1 MANKRI
7 YQLDDIGS
15 YTNIDDGDFLH
26 ISDTSD
32 GNKDKKVTILNILK
46 KILGNRAFGGSG
58 NIVTADASSQT
69 MSNKRIDNIRL
80 NSATAM
86 TTTGDVLNKL
96 TGWDGQATDINKL
109 TSIQT
114 TKAELNK
121 LAGWDG
127 QATDINKLTGIQ
139 TTKTELSYL
148 HGVTGSIQNQIN
160 NISNVI
166 VTNLYHYGIDVTI
179 SETGGYTISH
189 NDLLTNAGLGSSY
202 LISYVGI
209 LISIYKKSEENT
221 YIQQNPVET
230 LDRVT
235 ITKTTHAISGQKKL
249 DKIRLKYD
257 IGDNILISIIY
268 RAIPVT
274 GV

>member
-7 YQLDDIGS
+7 YQLDDIGT
-15 YTNIDDGDFLH
+15 YTNIDDADFLH

-32 GNKDKKVTILNILK
+32 GNKDKKVSILNILM

-58 NIVTADASSQT
+58 AIVTADASSQT

-86 TTTGDVLNKL
+86 TTTGDVINKL
-96 TGWDGQATDINKL
+96 TGWN
-109 TSIQT
+109 
-114 TKAELNK
+114 
-121 LAGWDG
+121 G

-166 VTNLYHYGIDVTI
+166 VTNIYLYGIDVTI
-179 SETGGYTISH
+179 SGTGGYTISH
-189 NDLLTNAGLGSSY
+189 NDLLTNAGLGSGY

-209 LISIYKKSEENT
+209 LISIYKKSAANT
-221 YIQQNPVET
+221 YIQQNPDET
-230 LDRVT
+230 SVRVT
-235 ITKTTHAISGQKKL
+235 ITKTTHPISGQAML
-249 DKIRLKYD
+249 DKIFFKYND
-257 IGDNILISIIY
+257 GDNILISIIY

>member
-7 YQLDDIGS
+7 YQLDDIGT

-32 GNKDKKVTILNILK
+32 ANKDKKVSILNILK

-58 NIVTADASSQT
+58 NIVTADESYQI

-96 TGWDGQATDINKL
+96 AGWDGQATDINKL

-114 TKAELNK
+114 TKAEL
-121 LAGWDG
+121 G
-127 QATDINKLTGIQ
+127 
-139 TTKTELSYL
+139 YV

-160 NISNVI
+160 NIAAAM
-166 VTNLYHYGIDVTI
+166 VTNIYHYGIDVTI
-179 SETGGYTISH
+179 SGTGGYTISH
-189 NDLLTNAGLGSSY
+189 NDLRTNAGLGSGY
-202 LISYVGI
+202 LISHVGI
-209 LISIYKKSEENT
+209 LISIYKKSAANT
-221 YIQQNPVET
+221 YIQQNPDET
-230 LDRVT
+230 SARVT
-235 ITKTTHAISGQKKL
+235 ITKTTHPTSGQAKL
-249 DKIRLKYD
+249 DKISLKYN

>member
-7 YQLDDIGS
+7 YQLDDIGT

-32 GNKDKKVTILNILK
+32 GNKDKKVSILNILK
-46 KILGNRAFGGSG
+46 KILGNRTFGGSG
-58 NIVTADASSQT
+58 AIVTADASYQT
-69 MSNKRIDNIRL
+69 MSNKRIDNIKL

-96 TGWDGQATDINKL
+96 TGWDGQATD
-109 TSIQT
+109 
-114 TKAELNK
+114 LNK
-121 LAGWDG
+121 LS
-127 QATDINKLTGIQ
+127 NIQ

-160 NISNVI
+160 SINNVI

-179 SETGGYTISH
+179 SGTGGYTISH
-189 NDLLTNAGLGSSY
+189 NDLLTNAGLDSTY
-202 LISYVGI
+202 LISYTGI
-209 LISIYKKSEENT
+209 VISIYKKSAANT
-221 YIQQNPVET
+221 YKQQNPDET
-230 LDRVT
+230 SDRVT
-235 ITKTTHAISGQKKL
+235 ITKTTHPTSGQAML
-249 DKIRLKYD
+249 DKISLKYVMD
-257 IGDNILISIIY
+257 DNILISIIY

>member
-7 YQLDDIGS
+7 YQLGDIGS

-26 ISDTSD
+26 ISDTID
-32 GNKDKKVTILNILK
+32 GNKDKKVSILNILK

-58 NIVTADASSQT
+58 DIVTADASSQT

-86 TTTGDVLNKL
+86 TATGDTINKL
-96 TGWDGQATDINKL
+96 TGWN
-109 TSIQT
+109 
-114 TKAELNK
+114 
-121 LAGWDG
+121 G

-160 NISNVI
+160 GI
-166 VTNLYHYGIDVTI
+166 VSAITTNLYHYGKDITI
-179 SETGGYTISH
+179 SGGNGYTISH
-189 NDLLTNAGLGSSY
+189 NDLLTNAGLGSGY
-202 LISYVGI
+202 LISHVGI
-209 LISIYKKSEENT
+209 LISIYKKSAANT
-221 YIQQNPVET
+221 YLQQNPEET
-230 LDRVT
+230 SDRVT
-235 ITKTTHAISGQKKL
+235 ITKTTHQFTGQAML
-249 DKIRLKYD
+249 DQIRLKYNS
-257 IGDNILISIIY
+257 GDNILISIIY
-268 RAIPVT
+268 RAIHVEGS

>member
-1 MANKRI
+1 MANKQI
-7 YQLDDIGS
+7 YQLDDIGD

-32 GNKDKKVTILNILK
+32 GNKDKKASILNILK

-86 TTTGDVLNKL
+86 TTTGDV
-96 TGWDGQATDINKL
+96 INKL
-109 TSIQT
+109 T
-114 TKAELNK
+114 
-121 LAGWDG
+121 GWDG

-166 VTNLYHYGIDVTI
+166 VTNIYHYGIDVTI
-179 SETGGYTISH
+179 SGDSGYTISYS
-189 NDLLTNAGLGSSY
+189 DLRNNAGLGSIY
-202 LISYVGI
+202 LISYTGI
-209 LISIYKKSEENT
+209 VISIYKKSAANT
-221 YIQQNPVET
+221 YIQQT
-230 LDRVT
+230 
-235 ITKTTHAISGQKKL
+235 S
-249 DKIRLKYD
+249 
-257 IGDNILISIIY
+257 
-268 RAIPVT
+268 
-274 GV
+274 

>member
-58 NIVTADASSQT
+58 AIVTADASSQT

-109 TSIQT
+109 T
-114 TKAELNK
+114 
-121 LAGWDG
+121 
-127 QATDINKLTGIQ
+127 GIQ

-166 VTNLYHYGIDVTI
+166 VTNIYHYGIDVTI
-179 SETGGYTISH
+179 SGGNGYTISH
-189 NDLLTNAGLGSSY
+189 NDLLTNAGIGSGY
-202 LISYVGI
+202 LINYTGI
-209 LISIYKKSEENT
+209 LISVYKKSAANT
-221 YIQQNPVET
+221 YIQQNPDET
-230 LDRVT
+230 SDRVT
-235 ITKTTHAISGQKKL
+235 ITKTTHPSSGQTML
-249 DKIRLKYD
+249 DKIRLKYND
-257 IGDNILISIIY
+257 GDNILISIIY

>member
-1 MANKRI
+1 MANKQI
-7 YQLDDIGS
+7 YQLDDIGT
-15 YTNIDDGDFLH
+15 YTNIDDTDFLH

-32 GNKDKKVTILNILK
+32 GNKDKKVSILNILK

-58 NIVTADASSQT
+58 AIVTADASSQT

-109 TSIQT
+109 T
-114 TKAELNK
+114 N
-121 LAGWDG
+121 
-127 QATDINKLTGIQ
+127 IQ

-160 NISNVI
+160 SINNVI
-166 VTNLYHYGIDVTI
+166 VTNIYHYGIDVTI
-179 SETGGYTISH
+179 SGTGGYTISYS
-189 NDLLTNAGLGSSY
+189 DLRNNAGLGSTY
-202 LISYVGI
+202 LISYTGI
-209 LISIYKKSEENT
+209 VISIYKKSAANT
-221 YIQQNPVET
+221 YIQQNPDET
-230 LDRVT
+230 SERVT
-235 ITKTTHAISGQKKL
+235 ITKTTHPSSGQAML
-249 DKIRLKYD
+249 DKISFKYND
-257 IGDNILISIIY
+257 GDNILISIIY

>member
-1 MANKRI
+1 MANKQI
-7 YQLDDIGS
+7 YQLDDIGD

-26 ISDTSD
+26 ISDTSN
-32 GNKDKKVTILNILK
+32 GNKDKKASILNILK

-58 NIVTADASSQT
+58 NIVTADASAQT

-86 TTTGDVLNKL
+86 TTTGDV
-96 TGWDGQATDINKL
+96 INKL
-109 TSIQT
+109 T
-114 TKAELNK
+114 
-121 LAGWDG
+121 GWDG

-166 VTNLYHYGIDVTI
+166 VTNIYHYGIDVTI
-179 SETGGYTISH
+179 SGDSGYTISYS
-189 NDLLTNAGLGSSY
+189 DLRNNAGLDSNY
-202 LISYVGI
+202 LISYTGI
-209 LISIYKKSEENT
+209 VISIYKKSAANT
-221 YIQQNPVET
+221 YLQQNPDET
-230 LDRVT
+230 MDRVT
-235 ITKTTHAISGQKKL
+235 ITKTTHSISGQAML
-249 DKIRLKYD
+249 DKIYLKYSD
-257 IGDNILISIIY
+257 TDNILISIIY

>member
-7 YQLDDIGS
+7 YQLDDIGT

-32 GNKDKKVTILNILK
+32 ANKDKKVSILNILK

-58 NIVTADASSQT
+58 NIVTADGSYQT

-80 NSATAM
+80 NSDTAM
-86 TTTGDVLNKL
+86 TTTGEVLNKL

-109 TSIQT
+109 S
-114 TKAELNK
+114 N
-121 LAGWDG
+121 
-127 QATDINKLTGIQ
+127 IQ

-148 HGVTGSIQNQIN
+148 HGVTGSIQGQIN
-160 NISNVI
+160 GII
-166 VTNLYHYGIDVTI
+166 GAMITNLYNYGMDVTL
-179 SETGGYTISH
+179 SVTGEYIISH
-189 NDLLTNAGLGSSY
+189 NDLRTNAGLGSSF
-202 LISYVGI
+202 LISHVGI
-209 LISIYKKSEENT
+209 LISIYKKSAANT
-221 YIQQNPVET
+221 YIQQNPDET
-230 LDRVT
+230 SDRVT
-235 ITKTTHAISGQKKL
+235 ITKTTHPTSGQAKL
-249 DKIRLKYD
+249 DKIILKYN

-274 GV
+274 GPGV

>member
-1 MANKRI
+1 MANKQI
-7 YQLDDIGS
+7 YELDDIGT
-15 YTNIDDGDFLH
+15 YTNIDDADFLH

-96 TGWDGQATDINKL
+96 TGWNGQATDINKL
-109 TSIQT
+109 S
-114 TKAELNK
+114 N
-121 LAGWDG
+121 
-127 QATDINKLTGIQ
+127 IQ
-139 TTKTELSYL
+139 TTKTELGYV
-148 HGVTGSIQNQIN
+148 HGATSNLQTQID
-160 NISNVI
+160 NITAAM
-166 VTNLYHYGIDVTI
+166 VTNIYHYGVDITI

-189 NDLLTNAGLGSSY
+189 NDLLTNAGLGSGY
-202 LISYVGI
+202 LISHVGI
-209 LISIYKKSEENT
+209 LISIYKKSAANT
-221 YIQQNPVET
+221 YLQQNPDET
-230 LDRVT
+230 GQKIT
-235 ITKTTHAISGQKKL
+235 ITKTTHPYSGQAML
-249 DKIRLKYD
+249 DKISLKYD
-257 IGDNILISIIY
+257 IDDNILISIIY

>member
-7 YQLDDIGS
+7 YQLDDIGT

-32 GNKDKKVTILNILK
+32 GNKDKKVSILNILK
-46 KILGNRAFGGSG
+46 KILGNRTFGGSG
-58 NIVTADASSQT
+58 NIVTADESHQI
-69 MSNKRIDNIRL
+69 MSNKRIDNIKL

-96 TGWDGQATDINKL
+96 TGWDGQATDLNKL

-114 TKAELNK
+114 TKAEL
-121 LAGWDG
+121 G
-127 QATDINKLTGIQ
+127 
-139 TTKTELSYL
+139 YL

-160 NISNVI
+160 NIAAAM
-166 VTNLYHYGIDVTI
+166 VTNIYHYGMDVTI
-179 SETGGYTISH
+179 SGTGGYTITH
-189 NDLLTNAGLGSSY
+189 NDLRTNAGLGSGY
-202 LISYVGI
+202 LISHIGI
-209 LISIYKKSEENT
+209 LISVYKKSAANT
-221 YIQQNPVET
+221 YIQQNPDET
-230 LDRVT
+230 SERVT
-235 ITKTTHAISGQKKL
+235 ITKTTHPTSGQAML
-249 DKIRLKYD
+249 DKISLKYNN
-257 IGDNILISIIY
+257 GDNILISIIY

>member
-1 MANKRI
+1 MANKQI
-7 YQLDDIGS
+7 YQLDDIGD

-32 GNKDKKVTILNILK
+32 GNKDKKASILNILK
-46 KILGNRAFGGSG
+46 KILGNRTFGGSG
-58 NIVTADASSQT
+58 AIVTADASSQT

-109 TSIQT
+109 T
-114 TKAELNK
+114 
-121 LAGWDG
+121 
-127 QATDINKLTGIQ
+127 GIQ

-166 VTNLYHYGIDVTI
+166 VTNIYHYGIDVTI
-179 SETGGYTISH
+179 SGDSGYTISH
-189 NDLLTNAGLGSSY
+189 NDLLTNAGLGSGY
-202 LISYVGI
+202 LISYLGI
-209 LISIYKKSEENT
+209 LVSIYKKNGTNT
-221 YIQQNPVET
+221 YIQQNPDEVSE
-230 LDRVT
+230 RIM
-235 ITKTTHAISGQKKL
+235 ITKTNHPISGQTML
-249 DKIRLKYD
+249 DKISFKYND
-257 IGDNILISIIY
+257 TDNILISIIY

>member
-1 MANKRI
+1 MANKQI
-7 YQLDDIGS
+7 YQLDDIGT
-15 YTNIDDGDFLH
+15 YTNIDDTDFLH

-32 GNKDKKVTILNILK
+32 GNKDKKVSILNILK

-58 NIVTADASSQT
+58 AIVTADASSQT

-86 TTTGDVLNKL
+86 TATGD
-96 TGWDGQATDINKL
+96 TINKL
-109 TSIQT
+109 T
-114 TKAELNK
+114 
-121 LAGWDG
+121 GWDG

-166 VTNLYHYGIDVTI
+166 VTNLYHYGMDITI
-179 SETGGYTISH
+179 AGTGGYTISH
-189 NDLLTNAGLGSSY
+189 NDLLTNAGLGSSSY
-202 LISYVGI
+202 AISYVGI
-209 LISIYKKSEENT
+209 LISIYKKSAANT
-221 YIQQNPVET
+221 YIQQNPDET
-230 LDRVT
+230 SDNRVT
-235 ITKTTHAISGQKKL
+235 ITKTTHPISGQAML
-249 DKIRLKYD
+249 DKISFKYD
-257 IGDNILISIIY
+257 DTDNILISIIY

>member
-7 YQLDDIGS
+7 YQLDDIGT
-15 YTNIDDGDFLH
+15 YTNIDDADILH

-32 GNKDKKVTILNILK
+32 GNKDKKVSILNILK
-46 KILGNRAFGGSG
+46 KILGNRTFGGSG
-58 NIVTADASSQT
+58 NIVTADASYQT
-69 MSNKRIDNIRL
+69 MSNKRIDNIKL

-96 TGWDGQATDINKL
+96 T
-109 TSIQT
+109 
-114 TKAELNK
+114 
-121 LAGWDG
+121 GWDG

-160 NISNVI
+160 NINDVI

-189 NDLLTNAGLGSSY
+189 NDLLTNAGLGSGY
-202 LISYVGI
+202 LISHVGI
-209 LISIYKKSEENT
+209 LISIYKKSAANI
-221 YIQQNPVET
+221 YIQQNPDET
-230 LDRVT
+230 GQKIT
-235 ITKTTHAISGQKKL
+235 ITKTTHPTSGQAML
-249 DKIRLKYD
+249 DKISLKYVID
-257 IGDNILISIIY
+257 DNILISIIY

>member
-1 MANKRI
+1 MGNKRI
-7 YQLDDIGS
+7 YQLDDIGT

-32 GNKDKKVTILNILK
+32 ANKDKKVSILNILK
-46 KILGNRAFGGSG
+46 KILGNRTFGGSG
-58 NIVTADASSQT
+58 NIVTADGSYQT
-69 MSNKRIDNIRL
+69 MSNKRIDSIKL

-96 TGWDGQATDINKL
+96 
-109 TSIQT
+109 
-114 TKAELNK
+114 
-121 LAGWDG
+121 AGWDG
-127 QATDINKLTGIQ
+127 QATDINKLSNIQ

-160 NISNVI
+160 NIAAAM
-166 VTNLYHYGIDVTI
+166 VTNIYHYGIDVTI
-179 SETGGYTISH
+179 SGTGGYTITH
-189 NDLLTNAGLGSSY
+189 NDLRTNAGLGSGY
-202 LISYVGI
+202 LISHIGI
-209 LISIYKKSEENT
+209 LISVYKKSAANT
-221 YIQQNPVET
+221 YIQQNPDET
-230 LDRVT
+230 TDRVT
-235 ITKTTHAISGQKKL
+235 ITKTTHPTSGQAML
-249 DKIRLKYD
+249 DKISLKYN

>member
-7 YQLDDIGS
+7 YQLDDIGT

-32 GNKDKKVTILNILK
+32 GNKDKKVSILNILN
-46 KILGNRAFGGSG
+46 KILGNRALGGSG
-58 NIVTADASSQT
+58 NIVTADESPQT
-69 MSNKRIDNIRL
+69 MSNKRIDNIKL

-109 TSIQT
+109 S
-114 TKAELNK
+114 N
-121 LAGWDG
+121 
-127 QATDINKLTGIQ
+127 IQ
-139 TTKTELSYL
+139 TTKTELGYL

-160 NISNVI
+160 SIAAAM
-166 VTNLYHYGIDVTI
+166 VTNIYHYGMDVTI
-179 SETGGYTISH
+179 SGGNGYTISH
-189 NDLLTNAGLGSSY
+189 NDLRTNAGLGSGY
-202 LISYVGI
+202 LISHIGI
-209 LISIYKKSEENT
+209 LISVYKKSAANT
-221 YIQQNPVET
+221 YIQQNPDET
-230 LDRVT
+230 SERVT
-235 ITKTTHAISGQKKL
+235 ITKTTHPTSGQAML
-249 DKIRLKYD
+249 DQIKLKYND
-257 IGDNILISIIY
+257 GDNILISIIY

>member
-1 MANKRI
+1 MANKQI
-7 YQLDDIGS
+7 YQLADIGT
-15 YTNIDDGDFLH
+15 YTNIDDADFLH

-32 GNKDKKVTILNILK
+32 GNKDKKVSILNILK

-58 NIVTADASSQT
+58 DIVTADASSQT

-86 TTTGDVLNKL
+86 TTTGDTINKL
-96 TGWDGQATDINKL
+96 TGWDGK
-109 TSIQT
+109 
-114 TKAELNK
+114 
-121 LAGWDG
+121 
-127 QATDINKLTGIQ
+127 ATDINKLTGIQ

-166 VTNLYHYGIDVTI
+166 VTNIYLYGIDVTI
-179 SETGGYTISH
+179 SGTGGYTISH
-189 NDLLTNAGLGSSY
+189 NDLLTNAGLGSGY

-209 LISIYKKSEENT
+209 LISIYKKSAANT
-221 YIQQNPVET
+221 YIQQNPDET

-235 ITKTTHAISGQKKL
+235 ITKTAHPSSGQAML
-249 DKIRLKYD
+249 DKISFKYND
-257 IGDNILISIIY
+257 GDNILISIIY

-274 GV
+274 GA

>member
-32 GNKDKKVTILNILK
+32 GNKDKKVSILNILK

-58 NIVTADASSQT
+58 AIVTADASSQT

-109 TSIQT
+109 S
-114 TKAELNK
+114 N
-121 LAGWDG
+121 
-127 QATDINKLTGIQ
+127 IQ

-160 NISNVI
+160 NINNEI
-166 VTNLYHYGIDVTI
+166 VTNLYHYGMDITI
-179 SETGGYTISH
+179 SGTGGYIISH
-189 NDLLTNAGLGSSY
+189 NDLLTNAGLGSSSS

-209 LISIYKKSEENT
+209 LISIYKKSAANT
-221 YIQQNPVET
+221 YLQQNPDET
-230 LDRVT
+230 GQKIT
-235 ITKTTHAISGQKKL
+235 ITKTTHPTSGQAML
-249 DKIRLKYD
+249 DKINLKYSD
-257 IGDNILISIIY
+257 TDNILISIIY

>member
-32 GNKDKKVTILNILK
+32 GNKDKKVSILNILK

-58 NIVTADASSQT
+58 AIVTADASSQT

-86 TTTGDVLNKL
+86 TTTGDVINKL
-96 TGWDGQATDINKL
+96 TGWNGQATDINKL

-114 TKAELNK
+114 TKAEL
-121 LAGWDG
+121 G
-127 QATDINKLTGIQ
+127 
-139 TTKTELSYL
+139 YV
-148 HGVTGSIQNQIN
+148 HGVTGSIQDQIN
-160 NISNVI
+160 GI
-166 VTNLYHYGIDVTI
+166 VSAITTNLYHYGIDVTI

-189 NDLLTNAGLGSSY
+189 NDLLTNAGLGSGY
-202 LISYVGI
+202 LISHVGI
-209 LISIYKKSEENT
+209 LISIYKKSAANI
-221 YIQQNPVET
+221 YIQQNPDET
-230 LDRVT
+230 GQKIT
-235 ITKTTHAISGQKKL
+235 ITKTTHPFSGQAML
-249 DKIRLKYD
+249 DKISLKYVID
-257 IGDNILISIIY
+257 DNILISIIY

>member
-7 YQLDDIGS
+7 YQLDDIGT

-32 GNKDKKVTILNILK
+32 GNKDKKVSILNILK

-58 NIVTADASSQT
+58 AIVTADASSQT

-109 TSIQT
+109 T
-114 TKAELNK
+114 
-121 LAGWDG
+121 
-127 QATDINKLTGIQ
+127 GIQ

-166 VTNLYHYGIDVTI
+166 VTNIYLYGIDVTI
-179 SETGGYTISH
+179 SGTGGYTISH
-189 NDLLTNAGLGSSY
+189 NDLLTNAGLGSGY

-209 LISIYKKSEENT
+209 LISIYKKSAANT
-221 YIQQNPVET
+221 YIQQNPDET

-235 ITKTTHAISGQKKL
+235 ITKTAHPTSGQAML
-249 DKIRLKYD
+249 DQIRLKYID
-257 IGDNILISIIY
+257 GDNILISIIY

>member
-109 TSIQT
+109 T
-114 TKAELNK
+114 
-121 LAGWDG
+121 
-127 QATDINKLTGIQ
+127 GIQ

-166 VTNLYHYGIDVTI
+166 VTNIYHYGIDVTI
-179 SETGGYTISH
+179 SGTGGYTISH
-189 NDLLTNAGLGSSY
+189 NDLRTNAGLGSGY
-202 LISYVGI
+202 LINYTGI
-209 LISIYKKSEENT
+209 LISVYKKSAANT
-221 YIQQNPVET
+221 YIQQNPDET
-230 LDRVT
+230 SDRVT
-235 ITKTTHAISGQKKL
+235 ITKTTHPSTGQAML
-249 DKIRLKYD
+249 DKISFKYND
-257 IGDNILISIIY
+257 GDNILISIIY

>member
-1 MANKRI
+1 MANKQI
-7 YQLDDIGS
+7 YQLDNIGD
-15 YTNIDDGDFLH
+15 YTNISDGDFLH

-32 GNKDKKVTILNILK
+32 GNKDKKVSILNILK

-58 NIVTADASSQT
+58 AIVTADASSQT

-86 TTTGDVLNKL
+86 TTTGDV
-96 TGWDGQATDINKL
+96 INKL
-109 TSIQT
+109 T
-114 TKAELNK
+114 
-121 LAGWDG
+121 GWDG

-166 VTNLYHYGIDVTI
+166 VTNIYHYGIDVTI
-179 SETGGYTISH
+179 SGPGGYTISH
-189 NDLLTNAGLGSSY
+189 NDLLTNAGLGSGY
-202 LISYVGI
+202 LINYTGI
-209 LISIYKKSEENT
+209 LISVYKKSAANT
-221 YIQQNPVET
+221 YIQQNPDET
-230 LDRVT
+230 SDNRVT
-235 ITKTTHAISGQKKL
+235 ITKTTHSSSGQEML
-249 DKIRLKYD
+249 DKISFKYD
-257 IGDNILISIIY
+257 DTDNILISIIY
-268 RAIPVT
+268 RAIPVA

>member
-15 YTNIDDGDFLH
+15 YTNIDDADILH

-58 NIVTADASSQT
+58 DIVTADASSQT

-109 TSIQT
+109 T
-114 TKAELNK
+114 
-121 LAGWDG
+121 
-127 QATDINKLTGIQ
+127 GIQ

-166 VTNLYHYGIDVTI
+166 VTNIYHYGIDVTI
-179 SETGGYTISH
+179 SGGNGYTISH
-189 NDLLTNAGLGSSY
+189 NDLLTNAGIGSGY
-202 LISYVGI
+202 LINYTGI
-209 LISIYKKSEENT
+209 LISVYKKSAANT
-221 YIQQNPVET
+221 YLQQNPDET
-230 LDRVT
+230 SDRVT
-235 ITKTTHAISGQKKL
+235 ITKTTHPSSGQAML
-249 DKIRLKYD
+249 DQIRLKYND
-257 IGDNILISIIY
+257 GDNILISIIY
-268 RAIPVT
+268 RAKPVT

>member
-15 YTNIDDGDFLH
+15 YTNIDDTDFLH

-58 NIVTADASSQT
+58 AIVTADESSQT

-96 TGWDGQATDINKL
+96 TGWN
-109 TSIQT
+109 
-114 TKAELNK
+114 
-121 LAGWDG
+121 G

-166 VTNLYHYGIDVTI
+166 VTNLYHYGKDITI
-179 SETGGYTISH
+179 SGTGGYTISH
-189 NDLLTNAGLGSSY
+189 NDLLTNAGLSSSSY
-202 LISYVGI
+202 TISYVGI
-209 LISIYKKSEENT
+209 LISIYKKSAENT
-221 YIQQNPVET
+221 YIQQNPDET
-230 LDRVT
+230 SQRVT
-235 ITKTTHAISGQKKL
+235 ITKTAHPSSGQAML
-249 DKIRLKYD
+249 DQIRFKFNA
-257 IGDNILISIIY
+257 GDNILISIIY